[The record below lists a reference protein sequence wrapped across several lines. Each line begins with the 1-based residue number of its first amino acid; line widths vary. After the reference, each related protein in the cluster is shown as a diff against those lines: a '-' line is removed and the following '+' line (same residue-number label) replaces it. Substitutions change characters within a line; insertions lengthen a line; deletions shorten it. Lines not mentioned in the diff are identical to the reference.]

1 MGMLFCRAYEVF
13 KHRRYLDAALA
24 AGDVVWQRGLL
35 KKGLGL
41 CHGIAGTHTTPSSEG
56 LVTNC
61 AADAFTHTHTT
72 HTHTQAMGTCSWS
85 SSR

>member
-1 MGMLFCRAYEVF
+1 MADSLIATRHEHTGAPGMGMLFCRAYEVF

-41 CHGIAGTHTTPSSEG
+41 CHGIAGTFTTPRLFLRVSQPVQ
-56 LVTNC
+56 LRC
-61 AADAFTHTHTT
+61 
-72 HTHTQAMGTCSWS
+72 
-85 SSR
+85 

>member
-41 CHGIAGTHTTPSSEG
+41 CHGIAGTFTTPRLLLRVSQP
-56 LVTNC
+56 
-61 AADAFTHTHTT
+61 A
-72 HTHTQAMGTCSWS
+72 
-85 SSR
+85 SRR